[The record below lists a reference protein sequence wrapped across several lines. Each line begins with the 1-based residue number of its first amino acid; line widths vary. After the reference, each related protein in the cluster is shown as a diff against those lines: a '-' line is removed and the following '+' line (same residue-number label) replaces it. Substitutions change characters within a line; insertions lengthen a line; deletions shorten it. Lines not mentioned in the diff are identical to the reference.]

1 MRIFAIS
8 DIHGNIQAL
17 NKASAQIRDSDLVII
32 SGDITEYGS
41 KKEAAEVLDLIE
53 LYNKNILAVHGNI
66 DKYEVFEL
74 LEERGYSIHG
84 TCRVVEGV
92 AFFGVGGSS
101 PTPMK
106 TPTEYSEETIMEVL
120 HSGYSNV
127 NGETRKVLVSH
138 TPPKGTRDRT
148 YFGLRGGSKSI
159 KNFLKKYKID
169 LCLTGHIHEARGVSK
184 FKESIIANSGCFKKG
199 KYLSVEIGEEINITR
214 ARIKLHKT
222 ISFEISDLP
231 A

>member
-8 DIHGNIQAL
+8 DIHGSLAAL
-17 NKASAQIRDSDLVII
+17 NEASEEITNSDLVII

-41 KKEAAEVLDLIE
+41 KKEAADILDKIE
-53 LYNKNILAVHGNI
+53 QYNKNILAVHGNI

-74 LEERGYSIHG
+74 LEERGYSLHG
-84 TCRVVEGV
+84 TCRVVGDV

-106 TPTEYSEETIMEVL
+106 TPTEYSEEKIMELL
-120 HSGYSNV
+120 HSGYSSV

-148 YFGLRGGSKSI
+148 YFGIKGGSKSI

-169 LCLTGHIHEARGVSK
+169 LCLTGHIHEARGVSR
-184 FKESIIANSGCFKKG
+184 FGGSIVANSGCFKKG
-199 KYLSVEIGEEINITR
+199 KYLAVEIGNKINVSR
-214 ARIKLHKT
+214 ERVKVRKT
-222 ISFEISDLP
+222 FSF
-231 A
+231 